1 MTARATPDAAHTA
14 GKAPLRVLDTPEA
27 VGELLATR
35 ILASLAAAHA
45 AGRHFLLGCPTGRT
59 PKPIFAA
66 MARKL
71 ADAAGDHDLSRL
83 VLLMMDEYLVPDTDG
98 QLQWAAESAP
108 WSCHWFARH
117 EIMNRL
123 NAALSRSRR
132 VPEDAA
138 WFPDPRDPRAYDARI
153 ADAGGIDFFLLAS
166 GASDGHVA
174 FNPPGSP
181 RDSRTRVIPLS
192 EETRRDNLQTF
203 PTFGTLETVPHHGV
217 SVGIA
222 TITESREAVMVA
234 LGAGKRETVSRMRA
248 ADRYDPS
255 WPATLI
261 HECANAE
268 IVCDREASGDV

>member
-1 MTARATPDAAHTA
+1 
-14 GKAPLRVLDTPEA
+14 
-27 VGELLATR
+27 
-35 ILASLAAAHA
+35 
-45 AGRHFLLGCPTGRT
+45 
-59 PKPIFAA
+59 
-66 MARKL
+66 
-71 ADAAGDHDLSRL
+71 
-83 VLLMMDEYLVPDTDG
+83 MMDEYLVPAGVRGRADRE
-98 QLQWAAESAP
+98 LQWASGDAP

-132 VPEDAA
+132 VPDDAA
-138 WFPDPRDPRAYDARI
+138 WFPDPRDPQAYDARI

-203 PTFGTLETVPHHGV
+203 PSFGTLDTVPHHGV

-234 LGAGKRETVSRMRA
+234 LGAGKRETVARMRA

-268 IVCDREASGDV
+268 IVCDRAAGEGT